1 MLDKRPEPDAGPGFI
16 EVADYLEIRE
26 NRPSVLA
33 ECEGSRGTPDHLRTG
48 GVGSESGVVSVICA
62 LSSDG

>member
-1 MLDKRPEPDAGPGFI
+1 MLDERPEPDAGPGFI

-33 ECEGSRGTPDHLRTG
+33 ECRGRRTI
-48 GVGSESGVVSVICA
+48 SAPVVSVRKA
-62 LSSDG
+62 V

>member
-16 EVADYLEIRE
+16 EVADYLKIRE

-33 ECEGSRGTPDHLRTG
+33 ECEGSRGRRTI
-48 GVGSESGVVSVICA
+48 SAPVVWVRKA
-62 LSSDG
+62 V